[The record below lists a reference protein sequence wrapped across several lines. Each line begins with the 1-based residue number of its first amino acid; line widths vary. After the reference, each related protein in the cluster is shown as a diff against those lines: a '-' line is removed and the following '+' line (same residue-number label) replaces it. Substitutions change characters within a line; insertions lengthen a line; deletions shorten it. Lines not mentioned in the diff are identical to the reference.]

1 MRYNIKTASEKR
13 FLCYSLIPD
22 ELDTATSFQNIPES
36 ELKGLPLILINSSEP
51 NAVFIADIGIYGY
64 AFICKA
70 DGKTPFH
77 IAQIYTNGLP
87 DNNIFRAKAFSPSD
101 TGRHPFFPHT
111 AVRSRPV
118 KRGAQ

>member
-1 MRYNIKTASEKR
+1 MLY
-13 FLCYSLIPD
+13 LIPD
-22 ELDTATSFQNIPES
+22 GFYTATSLQNIPES
-36 ELKGLPLILINSSEP
+36 ELKVLPLILINLSEP
-51 NAVFIADIGIYGY
+51 NAVFIADIGIYRY
-64 AFICKA
+64 AFIREA

-101 TGRHPFFPHT
+101 TGIHSLFPHT